1 MKKHKIKFSVLFNAF
16 VVVGAMMLIFS
27 CNKPLPQAVPNV
39 IPPLNPGVTQTIGD
53 KISTD
58 ANYSLYLELMKKT
71 GMLPRL
77 SDPNRVWTVFAP
89 DNAAFARAGIP
100 DVATLNAAF
109 PAQVQAAIGMYS
121 VIPGQQYLSSGLTNV
136 FPSMQLPSSLKIADV
151 PGLPVPLEMSIFPSA
166 QNGFW
171 VNNVPVVAGDQ
182 KFLNGVIHSPY
193 VLVAPPQQLL
203 RGAIFS
209 NPDLTFFKAA
219 VAYADQGKSGLES
232 LDSLLNYAVL
242 NMTVLVPNDNAM
254 KTLIIGMVTQ
264 YLMATTIPTPTPQE
278 AQAAA
283 AAIVNA
289 QGTGIFSN
297 PALAAAAPPEDVYG
311 LLAYHVLTTSTPK
324 GFQPLLRLYSNNLK
338 TAPQSFYTTLVNS
351 SSDPILQS
359 HPGVMI
365 TPTYTGQTISEI
377 SFRGLGTFPPV
388 PNPIPYGGA
397 AAKAV
402 PAGNFWETNCVNGVY
417 YVIDRVLLPQ

>member
-1 MKKHKIKFSVLFNAF
+1 MKKHKIKLSFLFNAF
-16 VVVGAMMLIFS
+16 VAVGAMMLVFS
-27 CNKPLPQAVPNV
+27 CNKPLPQATPNE
-39 IPPLNPGVTQTIGD
+39 IPPINAGATQTIGA
-53 KISTD
+53 KISGD
-58 ANYSLYLELMKKT
+58 ANYSVYLALVQKAGLFPLLSSPTSEL
-71 GMLPRL
+71 
-77 SDPNRVWTVFAP
+77 TVFAP
-89 DNAAFARAGIP
+89 DNDAFTRSGINAGLVAAMPA
-100 DVATLNAAF
+100 
-109 PAQVQAAIGMYS
+109 AQVAALARYTI
-121 VIPGQQYLSSGLTNV
+121 VPGQQYLTSGLTNV

-193 VLVAPPQQLL
+193 VLAAPPQQLL
-203 RGAIFS
+203 KGAIFS

-264 YLMATTIPTPTPQE
+264 YLMATTIPTPTSQE

-311 LLAYHVLTTSTPK
+311 LLAYHILTTSTPK

-377 SFRGLGTFPPV
+377 SFKGLGIFPPV
-388 PNPIPYGGA
+388 PNPIPYDGT